1 MLNLD
6 LQEKYVSFIVKTV
19 TAILPNA
26 EIFIFGSRTQGKSLK
41 YSDVDIALQD
51 NNEIEFEQLLK
62 LKAEFSNSTF
72 PYKVDIIDLK
82 SIDEKFYN
90 IIKDDLCKIN

>member
-1 MLNLD
+1 MCNLD
-6 LQEKYVSFIVKTV
+6 LQEKYVSFIIKTV
-19 TAILPNA
+19 TAILPNT
-26 EIFIFGSRTQGKSLK
+26 EIFIFGSRTQGKSRQ

-51 NNEIEFEQLLK
+51 SNEIEFEQLLK